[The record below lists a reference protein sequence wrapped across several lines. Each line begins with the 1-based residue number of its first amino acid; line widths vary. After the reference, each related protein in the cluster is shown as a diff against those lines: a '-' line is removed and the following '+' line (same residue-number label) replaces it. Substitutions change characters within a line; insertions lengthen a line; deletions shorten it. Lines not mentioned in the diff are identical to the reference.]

1 MEAFEKLDLSQR
13 VAESLR
19 DMISGKRI
27 GEAMPSLRAIS
38 LNLGVSV
45 PSISKAF
52 LILEREGI
60 LSSCGERFR
69 WQIRSLPRTSGRKGR
84 MKMKP
89 AAAVNRTKR
98 LLYLTNQP
106 MNEWLTHSVE
116 VYADIVS
123 VMSSKDWEVIHRVMT
138 FQNAK
143 APRKIWDE
151 LLDQEAPD
159 AIVVLMGTPVLAS
172 WAVGLSVPTLFLG
185 GACEPY
191 SLPMV
196 SVSLMG
202 LVEELVQNL
211 IDLGHRHIVM
221 PLCGR
226 TPSFLANMKSSLL
239 AGIDS
244 RRSSGA
250 VVHALESPYSTPE
263 VLYDVLKKHWRHHRP
278 DAMIL
283 LDWREFVT
291 ATSFFRDSR
300 ILIPADISVALLSF
314 DNSMDWYLPKLSHYE
329 FSNMKLAKAVARWA
343 VDAGKDS
350 PSTMKVRIRAHWHEG
365 GSVLDRR

>member
-1 MEAFEKLDLSQR
+1 
-13 VAESLR
+13 
-19 DMISGKRI
+19 MISGKRI
-27 GEAMPSLRAIS
+27 GELMPSLRAIS
-38 LNLGVSV
+38 QNLGVSV
-45 PSISKAF
+45 PSVSKAF
-52 LILEREGI
+52 QILEREGI
-60 LSSCGERFR
+60 LSSCGERCR
-69 WQIRSLPRTSGRKGR
+69 WLIRALPMNPRRKGG
-84 MKMKP
+84 MKP
-89 AAAVNRTKR
+89 EAAAGRTKR
-98 LLYLTNQP
+98 LLYLTSLP

-123 VMSSKDWEVIHRVMT
+123 VMSSKNWEVVHRVMP

-151 LLDQEAPD
+151 HLDQEAPD
-159 AIVVLMGTPVLAS
+159 VIVVLMGTPVLAA
-172 WAVGLSVPTLFLG
+172 WAVGQTVPTLFLG
-185 GACEPY
+185 GDARPHA
-191 SLPMV
+191 LPTV
-196 SVSLMG
+196 SVAMSG
-202 LVEELVQNL
+202 LVEELVRKL

-226 TPSFLANMKSSLL
+226 NSSFLDSMKTALQ

-291 ATSFFRDSR
+291 VSSFFRDGR
-300 ILIPADISVALLSF
+300 ILMPQDISVALLSS
-314 DNSMDWYLPKLSHYE
+314 DNSMDWYLPRLSHYE
-329 FSNMKLAKAVARWA
+329 FNNMKLAKAVARWA
-343 VDAGKDS
+343 VNVDKDS
-350 PSTMKVRIRAHWHEG
+350 PSTANVKMGAQWHEG
-365 GSVLDRR
+365 GSIVDRR

>member
-1 MEAFEKLDLSQR
+1 MEPFEKRDLSQR
-13 VAESLR
+13 IADSLR

-27 GEAMPSLRAIS
+27 GESMPSLRAIS
-38 LNLGVSV
+38 LNLGVSI
-45 PSISKAF
+45 PSVSKAF

-60 LSSCGERFR
+60 LASCGERCR
-69 WQIRSLPRTSGRKGR
+69 WQIRSLPRISVRNGRVKAES
-84 MKMKP
+84 
-89 AAAVNRTKR
+89 AAATRQAKR
-98 LLYLTNQP
+98 LLYLTSLP
-106 MNEWLTHSVE
+106 MNEWLVHSVE

-123 VMSSKDWEVIHRVMT
+123 VMSNNGWEVVHRVMA

-151 LLDQEAPD
+151 LVDQEAPD
-159 AIVVLMGTPVLAS
+159 VIVVLMGTPVLAA

-185 GACEPY
+185 GDARPHV
-191 SLPMV
+191 LPTV
-196 SVSLMG
+196 SVAMSG
-202 LVEELVQNL
+202 LVEELVQKL

-226 TPSFLANMKSSLL
+226 TSTFQESMKTALQ

-244 RRSSGA
+244 RRPTGA
-250 VVHALESPYSTPE
+250 LIHALESPYSTPE
-263 VLYDVLKKHWRHHRP
+263 VLYDVLKKHWRQHRP

-291 ATSFFRDSR
+291 ASSFFRDGR
-300 ILIPADISVALLSF
+300 ILIPADISVALLSY

-329 FSNMKLAKAVARWA
+329 FSNMKLAKAVGRWVVN
-343 VDAGKDS
+343 VDRDS
-350 PSTMKVRIRAHWHEG
+350 PSTAKVKMGAQWHEG
-365 GSVLDRR
+365 GSMLDRR

>member
-1 MEAFEKLDLSQR
+1 MELFEKIDLSQR
-13 VAESLR
+13 LANSLR
-19 DMISGKRI
+19 EMVSGKRI
-27 GEAMPSLRAIS
+27 GEPMPSLRSIS

-45 PSISKAF
+45 PSVSKAF
-52 LILEREGI
+52 QILEREGI
-60 LSSCGERFR
+60 LSSCGERCR
-69 WQIRSLPRTSGRKGR
+69 WLVRALPKNSRRKRG
-84 MKMKP
+84 MKP
-89 AAAVNRTKR
+89 EAAGARTRR
-98 LLYLTNQP
+98 LLYLTSQP

-123 VMSSKDWEVIHRVMT
+123 TMSSKNWEVVHRVMP

-159 AIVVLMGTPVLAS
+159 VIVVLTGTPVLAS
-172 WAVGLSVPTLFLG
+172 WAVSHSVPTLFLG
-185 GACEPY
+185 GVCEPY

-196 SVSLMG
+196 RVSMSG
-202 LVEELVQNL
+202 LVEELVRKL

-226 TPSFLANMKSSLL
+226 TSNFQEDMKSALQV
-239 AGIDS
+239 GIDT

-250 VVHALESPYSTPE
+250 VVHALVSPYSTPE
-263 VLYDVLKKHWRHHRP
+263 VLYDVLKKHWRNHRP
-278 DAMIL
+278 DGMIL

-300 ILIPADISVALLSF
+300 ILMPADVSVALLSA

-343 VDAGKDS
+343 VNVDKDS
-350 PSTMKVRIRAHWHEG
+350 PSTANVKMGAHWHEG
-365 GSVLDRR
+365 ASILDRR